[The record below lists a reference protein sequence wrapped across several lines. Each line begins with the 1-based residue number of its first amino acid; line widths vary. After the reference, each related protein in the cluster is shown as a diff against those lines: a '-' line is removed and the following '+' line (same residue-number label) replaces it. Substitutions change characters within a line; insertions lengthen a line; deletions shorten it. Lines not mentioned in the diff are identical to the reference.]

1 MRATALPASPSAS
14 PSTSPATPSA
24 IGVEMTLCETK
35 GSDEESDGSA
45 TARNSSV
52 GGVLQPASIDIS
64 DIEAGNEGS
73 VLVHAN
79 PLYPQF
85 QRTGSQG
92 RSPGLT
98 GTPSTRVAPDATQ
111 DEALDEEE
119 SPQNLGAGENGRARR
134 DTLNPVH
141 SNSAQMVALRS
152 RSNSSGGR
160 VALQQKMNRHFSS
173 EVL

>member
-45 TARNSSV
+45 AARGSV
-52 GGVLQPASIDIS
+52 GGVLQSASIDVS

-92 RSPGLT
+92 RSPGRT
-98 GTPSTRVAPDATQ
+98 GTPSTRVVPDVTQ

-119 SPQNLGAGENGRARR
+119 SPQNLGAGEIGRARR

-160 VALQQKMNRHFSS
+160 MALQQNMNKRFSS

>member
-45 TARNSSV
+45 TARGSV
-52 GGVLQPASIDIS
+52 GGVLQSASIDVS

-92 RSPGLT
+92 RSLELT
-98 GTPSTRVAPDATQ
+98 GTPSTRAVPDVMQ
-111 DEALDEEE
+111 DEALNEEE
-119 SPQNLGAGENGRARR
+119 SPQNFSAGENGRARR
-134 DTLNPVH
+134 DTLNPVYN
-141 SNSAQMVALRS
+141 NSAQMVALRS

-160 VALQQKMNRHFSS
+160 AALQQKMNKRFSS
-173 EVL
+173 EML

>member
-1 MRATALPASPSAS
+1 
-14 PSTSPATPSA
+14 
-24 IGVEMTLCETK
+24 MTLCETK

-45 TARNSSV
+45 AARGSV
-52 GGVLQPASIDIS
+52 GGVLQSASIDVS

-98 GTPSTRVAPDATQ
+98 GTPSTRVAPDVAQ

-119 SPQNLGAGENGRARR
+119 SSQNFGVGENGRAQR

-141 SNSAQMVALRS
+141 NNSAQMVALRS

-160 VALQQKMNRHFSS
+160 MALQQKMNRHFSS